1 MLHIAAFVLIAA
13 ADLRVAPF
21 QADATPDMG
30 EPLIWVTPTTKVLD
44 PLYAKGVIV
53 EAKGRRYVMC
63 AMDWCGVSG
72 RTHRMLREALAKG
85 ARTRVEYVTLHTV
98 HQHSAPYIDGDGYA
112 ILSKLL
118 PKPPLI
124 MSNAYLDKLA
134 GALTSAASAA
144 VFRDIDRIGLGEA
157 RVERVASARR
167 LKVDGKLIIRFS
179 ADGKDPRK
187 AALPE
192 EPIDPMLRTLTFA
205 SQGKAVARLHY
216 YATHPQTFCCDGR
229 VSGDMLNAAREAFQK
244 EDGGAMQINFDG
256 AGGNVTVGKYN
267 DGSEAA
273 RQGLAER
280 LKAGMVAAAAATRW
294 FPATGAVTW
303 REEKVRLP
311 HRPDLDNHREIL
323 AHPDKRT
330 AIELYRA
337 AIAVAFAERKNP
349 ITLTSLQFGSDVRIL
364 HMPGEPLLEFQ
375 NFARGIAPNVL
386 VAGYGDLQTG
396 YLCPDVAYQEGG
408 YEPSASNAGPGTEG
422 ILKSAI
428 QKLLQ
433 VR

>member
-1 MLHIAAFVLIAA
+1 MFHIAAFVLFTA

-21 QADATPDMG
+21 QADATPAMG

-44 PLYAKGVIV
+44 PLFAKGVIV
-53 EAKGRRYVMC
+53 ESKGRRYVMC

-72 RTHRMLREALAKG
+72 RTHYMLREALAKG
-85 ARTRVEYVTLHTV
+85 AKTKVDYVTLHTV

-112 ILSKLL
+112 IMSKLL
-118 PKPPLI
+118 PNPPLM
-124 MSNAYLDKLA
+124 MSKSYLEKLA
-134 GALTSAASAA
+134 DGLTQAASAA
-144 VFRDIDRIGLGEA
+144 TFHDIDQIGLGEA
-157 RVERVASARR
+157 RVEKVASARR
-167 LKVDGKLIIRFS
+167 LKIDGKLVIRFS
-179 ADGKDPRK
+179 ADGKDPKK
-187 AALPE
+187 AAMPE

-205 SQGKAVARLHY
+205 SKGKPVARLHY

-273 RQGLAER
+273 REALAQR
-280 LKAGMVAAAAATRW
+280 LKAGMAAASAATKW
-294 FPATGAVTW
+294 IPVTGAVTW
-303 REEKVRLP
+303 REEKVKLP
-311 HRPDLDNHREIL
+311 HRPDLAAHREIL
-323 AHPDKRT
+323 AHPEKRT

-337 AIAVAFAERKNP
+337 AISVAFAERKRP
-349 ITLTSLQFGSDVRIL
+349 VVLTTLQFGKDIRIL
-364 HMPGEPLLEFQ
+364 HMPGEPLLEYQ
-375 NFARGIAPNVL
+375 NFARSVAPNVL

-396 YLCPDVAYQEGG
+396 YLCPDIAYEEGG
-408 YEPSASNAGPGTEG
+408 YEPSASNAGPGTEA

>member
-1 MLHIAAFVLIAA
+1 MLLLA

-21 QADATPDMG
+21 KADATPAMG
-30 EPLIWVTPTTKVLD
+30 EPLIWVTPVTKVLD
-44 PLYAKGVIV
+44 PLYAKGVII
-53 EAKGRRYVMC
+53 ESRDRKRYVLC

-72 RTHRMLREALAKG
+72 RTHKMLREALAKG
-85 ARTRVEYVTLHTV
+85 ARTKIEYVELHTV

-112 ILSKLL
+112 LLKKLL
-118 PKPPLI
+118 PSPPLM
-124 MSNAYLDKLA
+124 MSDAYLEKLA
-134 GALTSAASAA
+134 ASLTAAAA
-144 VFRDIDRIGLGEA
+144 AATFHDIDRIGLGEA
-157 RVERVASARR
+157 RVDRVASARR

-179 ADGKDPRK
+179 TDGKDPKK

-205 SQGKAVARLHY
+205 GKGKPVARLHY

-229 VSGDMLNAAREAFQK
+229 VSGDMLNAAREGFEA

-267 DGSEAA
+267 DGSESARAA
-273 RQGLAER
+273 LAAR
-280 LKAGMVAAAAATRW
+280 LKAGMSDSVRSTKWMPVPSNIAW
-294 FPATGAVTW
+294 
-303 REEKVRLP
+303 KVEGVKLP
-311 HRPDLDNHREIL
+311 PRRDLADHRAIL
-323 AHPDKRT
+323 KNPEKRT

-337 AIAVAFAERKNP
+337 AIAVAFAERKDP
-349 ITLTSLQFGSDVRIL
+349 VVLTSLRIGDIRLL

-375 NFARGIAPNVL
+375 NYARSLAANVL

-396 YLCPDVAYQEGG
+396 YLCPDIAYEEGG

-422 ILKSAI
+422 ILKNAI
-428 QKLLQ
+428 RKLLAP
-433 VR
+433 